1 MGVMPDIMFDTSVC
15 PIVCLRRCEVLM
27 KKLKTAVI
35 GVGNMGS
42 FHAGALSEGKI
53 ENAELSSLCD
63 IDPIKVKELSLKYPG
78 INVYADYKEMLEK
91 EELDC
96 AVIAVPHYEHC
107 EIALACFEN
116 GLHVL
121 CEKPEAVSVTDAEKM
136 NRAARSSGKLFSLMF
151 NQRTDP
157 VYAKAKELVGSGVL
171 GERKRLTWIITNW
184 YRTQAYYNSGSWRAT
199 WCGEGGGV
207 LLNQAP
213 HNLDL
218 WQWIFGMPEK
228 IIAKCEIG
236 KYHNIEVED
245 DARIYA
251 SYKDGATAEF
261 ITSTGEFPGTNRL
274 EMIGDRAKIVI
285 EEGKLKLWR
294 LECPERSFC
303 MESTKGFAEIPTKY
317 EEFTFPEAEEGH
329 ICILNNFTEAIINGT
344 PLVAPGYEGINELSI
359 SNAAYLSAWTGRE
372 ISIPFDTN
380 EFDTYL
386 KKLAESSS
394 PREGAGSG
402 ENGAEGRWKV
412 RW

>member
-1 MGVMPDIMFDTSVC
+1 MNVS
-15 PIVCLRRCEVLM
+15 PITPFRRCEVLM

-42 FHAGALSEGKI
+42 FHARVLAEGRIKDAMLS
-53 ENAELSSLCD
+53 ALCD
-63 IDPIKVKELSLKYPG
+63 IDPEKAKELSLSYPE
-78 INVYADYKEMLEK
+78 IKVYTSYKEMLEK

-96 AVIAVPHYEHC
+96 AVIAVPHYDHC
-107 EIALACFEN
+107 EITLACLEK

-121 CEKPEAVSVTDAEKM
+121 CEKPEAVSVSDAEKM
-136 NRAARSSGKLFSLMF
+136 NLAAKSSGRVFSLMF
-151 NQRTDP
+151 NQRTNP
-157 VYAKAKELVGSGVL
+157 VYAKAKELVASGVL

-184 YRTQAYYNSGSWRAT
+184 YRTQAYYDSGSWRAT

-228 IIAKCEIG
+228 LSARCEIG

-294 LECPERSFC
+294 LDCPEREFC
-303 MESTKGFAEIPTKY
+303 KESTKGFAEIPTSY
-317 EEFTFPEAEEGH
+317 EELTFPEGEEGH
-329 ICILNNFTEAIINGT
+329 IAILNNFTEAITKGT
-344 PLVAPGYEGINELSI
+344 PLIAPGCDGINELSI
-359 SNAAYLSAWTGRE
+359 SNAAYLSSWTGRE
-372 ISIPFDTN
+372 ISIPFDTD

-394 PREGAGSG
+394 LRKGAGSG
-402 ENGAEGRWKV
+402 EKGAEGRWKV